1 MARKQPD
8 WRNPRPNE
16 TIGGGWFVFRR
27 GDSTKR
33 VKPAAWP
40 FEHPSINAARAEA
53 LRLAA
58 DMPGQQFDILCVL
71 ESVNHHD
78 VVSGAYSDEGPH
90 PDDEAE
96 IQAEAADAEH
106 ERRRERR
113 AGL

>member
-1 MARKQPD
+1 MAKPD

-58 DMPGQQFDILCVL
+58 DHPGQQFDLLCVL

-96 IQAEAADAEH
+96 LRAEAADH
-106 ERRRERR
+106 QLREREER
-113 AGL
+113 E